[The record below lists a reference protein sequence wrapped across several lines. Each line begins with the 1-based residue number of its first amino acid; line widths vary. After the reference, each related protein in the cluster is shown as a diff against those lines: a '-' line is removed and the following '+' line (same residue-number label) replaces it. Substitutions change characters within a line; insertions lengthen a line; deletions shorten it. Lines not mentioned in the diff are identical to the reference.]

1 MQIGRRFYLPLR
13 SWRENHEDP
22 AGNFGELNSFD
33 RLVSTGCPNKKYKYN
48 SFVQK
53 FMTKLGKQ
61 KKFISP
67 GGIFNDITKKSKL

>member
-33 RLVSTGCPNKKYKYN
+33 RLVSTGCPNKKKYKYKG
-48 SFVQK
+48 FGQK
-53 FMTKLGKQ
+53 FMNSPRQ
-61 KKFISP
+61 KKRNFLYEDV
-67 GGIFNDITKKSKL
+67 FL

>member
-33 RLVSTGCPNKKYKYN
+33 RLVSNGCPK
-48 SFVQK
+48 
-53 FMTKLGKQ
+53 
-61 KKFISP
+61 
-67 GGIFNDITKKSKL
+67 KKSINTKFLVRNL